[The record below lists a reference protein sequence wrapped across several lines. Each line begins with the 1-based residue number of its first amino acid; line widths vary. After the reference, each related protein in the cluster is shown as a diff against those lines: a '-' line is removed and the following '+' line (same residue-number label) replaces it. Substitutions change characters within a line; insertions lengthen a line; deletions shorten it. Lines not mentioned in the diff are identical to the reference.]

1 MTKEQV
7 TEVVKALEER
17 KAENVKVID
26 ISKVSVMTDYFV
38 ITNGNSQPQLDAII
52 DAAEE
57 ALNKLD
63 IKYHLEGSKNQ
74 TWNLIDA
81 GDLVI
86 HVFNRDS
93 RSFYNVEHL
102 WKDGEIV
109 EFNDIL

>member
-1 MTKEQV
+1 MTKEQITAIV
-7 TEVVKALEER
+7 NALEER
-17 KAENVKVID
+17 KAENIKVID
-26 ISKVSVMTDYFV
+26 ISKVSIMTDYFL

-57 ALNKLD
+57 ALTKMD
-63 IKYHLEGSKNQ
+63 IHYHFEGSKNQ

-93 RSFYNVEHL
+93 RSFYNVENL

-109 EFNDIL
+109 DFNTI